1 MNKDKASYSFVFLVL
16 FSIFLACLLISNIIA
31 GKLILVFGMV
41 LPSAVILF
49 PITYILGDV
58 FTEVYGYEKT
68 RSIIWI
74 GFAANMLMSMIFMI
88 AVALPY
94 PGFFKDQGAYATVLG
109 LTPRIVLASLI
120 AYWAGEFANSISLSI
135 LKKLTKGKFLW
146 VRTIGSTVVGQ
157 SLDTVLFISISFAGN
172 VPLSVLLQMMAAQYL
187 FKVAYE
193 AVLTPF
199 TYKVVGYIK
208 RIEGIDTFDHGVEY
222 NPFKLG
228 AK

>member
-94 PGFFKDQGAYATVLG
+94 PGFFKDQSAYATVLG

-228 AK
+228 VK

>member
-88 AVALPY
+88 
-94 PGFFKDQGAYATVLG
+94 
-109 LTPRIVLASLI
+109 
-120 AYWAGEFANSISLSI
+120 E
-135 LKKLTKGKFLW
+135 
-146 VRTIGSTVVGQ
+146 IGRAHV
-157 SLDTVLFISISFAGN
+157 
-172 VPLSVLLQMMAAQYL
+172 
-187 FKVAYE
+187 
-193 AVLTPF
+193 
-199 TYKVVGYIK
+199 
-208 RIEGIDTFDHGVEY
+208 
-222 NPFKLG
+222 
-228 AK
+228 